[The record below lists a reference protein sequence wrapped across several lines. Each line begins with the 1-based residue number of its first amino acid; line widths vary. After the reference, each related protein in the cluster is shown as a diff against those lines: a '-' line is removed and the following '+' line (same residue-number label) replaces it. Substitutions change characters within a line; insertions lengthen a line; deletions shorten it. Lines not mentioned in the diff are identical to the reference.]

1 MSDPPLAR
9 FAALMAGPESDVSL
23 DEAALL
29 IAAVDHPVDVAA
41 RRAEIDR
48 LSAGVAEPT
57 VDALRQALFSPPGPA
72 GGPAFTGDADTYD
85 HPDNSHLDRVVDRRV
100 GLPILLSILT
110 CEVGRRSGVAMA
122 PVAMPGHVLVRSVA
136 EPRRFLDPF
145 HGGRELDGAGC
156 AELFAMLHGP
166 RAPFS
171 ERYLDPVAPRLLFTR
186 VLANLEASYARRR
199 RRAGMAG
206 ALALR
211 ATIPPLDPDVQR
223 RLSAAL
229 AAVGDW
235 RASAAALQPL
245 LAAAP
250 DADDLARRARVLLAR
265 TN

>member
-1 MSDPPLAR
+1 MAR
-9 FAALMAGPESDVSL
+9 FAGLMAGPESDVSL

-29 IAAVDHPVDVAA
+29 VAAVDHPVDVAA
-41 RRAEIDR
+41 RRAEIDD
-48 LSAGVAEPT
+48 LAAGVAEPT
-57 VDALRQALFSPPGPA
+57 VDGLRSALFSPS
-72 GGPAFTGDADTYD
+72 GPAFTGDADTYD
-85 HPDNSHLDRVVDRRV
+85 HPDNSHLDRVLDRRL

-110 CEVGRRSGVAMA
+110 CEVGRRAGVAMA
-122 PVAMPGHVLVRSVA
+122 PVALPGHVLVRSVA
-136 EPRRFLDPF
+136 EPGRFLDPF